1 MNPFSYNLKKILI
14 NLAIIFGITIF
25 LGFLFLKVYLPLY
38 TNHGETVSVPDLSG
52 FAYEEAIDILES
64 SNLQYEVSPDSGFST
79 EQPPLGILKQIPAAN
94 SQVKSGRKVYLTLNA
109 RNAPIIKMPNM
120 VNMPLK
126 NVQEIL
132 ANIGLERG
140 DIIYVP
146 DIGINVVLEQKY
158 RGRNIDE
165 GFEIPK
171 GSQIDLVVGDG
182 LGNQILEVPSL
193 TGLDEIDAEFL
204 IIGSG
209 LRMGNI
215 NYVETDS
222 VAPGIIIRQMPP
234 AGVSVKTGEPIEIWI
249 SEGKKGTNNF

>member
-1 MNPFSYNLKKILI
+1 MNPLPYNLKKVLF
-14 NLAIIFGITIF
+14 NLAIIFGISIF

-52 FAYEEAIDILES
+52 YTYEEAIDLLES

-79 EQPPLGILKQIPAAN
+79 EQPALGILKQIPAAN
-94 SQVKSGRKVYLTLNA
+94 SQVKSGRKIYLTLNA

-146 DIGINVVLEQKY
+146 DIGINVVLEQRYKGVTI
-158 RGRNIDE
+158 RE
-165 GFEIPK
+165 GFEVPK
-171 GSQIDLVVGDG
+171 GSKIDLVVGDG
-182 LGNQILEVPSL
+182 MGNQMLLVPNFI
-193 TGLDEIDAEFL
+193 GMDEEEAEFL
-204 IIGSG
+204 ILGSG
-209 LRMGNI
+209 LRVGRK
-215 NYVETDS
+215 NYNQTDS
-222 VAPGIIIRQMPP
+222 VAPGKVYLQSP
-234 AGVSVKTGEPIEIWI
+234 ATGIEVRTGEPIDLWVA
-249 SEGKKGTNNF
+249 KN